1 MNSNPIT
8 SQLLGK
14 PKSDKTTTAGP
25 LSVQLFGKPK
35 DDKKKK
41 TPPKI
46 HNYESFSEPISELK
60 DGLKKQISETAE
72 KGVSETWKQLLG
84 ANKPRSP
91 FSGNLQPGQELD
103 IDAIKQ
109 QQEQA
114 SEKAKVH
121 NIEPGINYVGEVLHG
136 GEKAAREETQR
147 TQAQIQE
154 LIGEIHRIGAT
165 VKEVNQQATEAT
177 QGAVQTQERY
187 HKGFLQRVLS
197 MFEDTRDRIE
207 DSDNWLQASQ
217 GKKNL
222 KGKIGAP
229 AKQKAKAQQL
239 TKKHG
244 TKFSQSGERTAGTSS
259 G

>member
-1 MNSNPIT
+1 MNSSPIT
-8 SQLLGK
+8 NQLFGK
-14 PKSDKTTTAGP
+14 PKSDKTTTGP

-46 HNYESFSEPISELK
+46 HNYENFSEPISELRQ
-60 DGLKKQISETAE
+60 DLKKNISETAE
-72 KGVSETWKQLLG
+72 KGVSEAWQQLLG
-84 ANKPRSP
+84 AKPRAP
-91 FSGNLQPGQELD
+91 FSGDLKPRQELD

-114 SEKAKVH
+114 ATEKATGH

-136 GEKAAREETQR
+136 SEKAAREETQE
-147 TQAQIQE
+147 TQGQIQE
-154 LIGEIHRIGAT
+154 LIGEIKRIGST
-165 VKEVNQQATEAT
+165 VKEIDSQATQATE
-177 QGAVQTQERY
+177 GSVQTQERY

-207 DSDNWLQASQ
+207 DSDSWLQASQ
-217 GKKNL
+217 GKKNM
-222 KGKIGAP
+222 KGKIGVP
-229 AKQKAKAQQL
+229 VKQKAKAQQL

-244 TKFSQSGERTAGTSS
+244 TKFSQSGERTPATSS

>member
-14 PKSDKTTTAGP
+14 SKSDKTTTGF

-60 DGLKKQISETAE
+60 NDLEKNISKTAE
-72 KGVSETWKQLLG
+72 KAVSETWKQLLG
-84 ANKPRSP
+84 VNKPLSP

-114 SEKAKVH
+114 ANENAKAH

-136 GEKAAREETQR
+136 REKTTRENSQK

-154 LIGEIHRIGAT
+154 LISEIQKIGAT
-165 VKEVNQQATEAT
+165 VKELNQQATEAT

-187 HKGFLQRVLS
+187 HKGFLQWVLS

-207 DSDNWLQASQ
+207 DSDNWLQTSQ

-222 KGKIGAP
+222 KGKIGTP
-229 AKQKAKAQQL
+229 VKQKAKTQQL
-239 TKKHG
+239 IKKHG